1 LQDILC
7 SELLLKILD
16 RKNSKMENRDVI
28 RIVVVRKQ
36 FISSTL
42 FIRIFAE
49 LKITNF
55 KLKNF
60 KFLAWL

>member
-1 LQDILC
+1 
-7 SELLLKILD
+7 LD

-28 RIVVVRKQ
+28 RIVGVRKQ

>member
-1 LQDILC
+1 
-7 SELLLKILD
+7 
-16 RKNSKMENRDVI
+16 MENRDVI
-28 RIVVVRKQ
+28 RIVGVRKQ
-36 FISSTL
+36 FISPFL